1 MGQEPSEIREDIE
14 GTRARMGETVE
25 ALGYKA
31 DVKTRTKEK
40 VEGAVGIA
48 QENPI
53 GLALGSVAVGFLAG
67 MLAPSTR
74 VEDEKLGDVSDQVKE
89 QVKETAREATRQPTF

>member
-1 MGQEPSEIREDIE
+1 MGQGPSEIREDIE

-40 VEGAVGIA
+40 VAGAVGIA

-53 GLALGSVAVGFLAG
+53 GLALGSIAVGFLAG

-89 QVKETAREATRQPTF
+89 QVKETAQGATRQPTF